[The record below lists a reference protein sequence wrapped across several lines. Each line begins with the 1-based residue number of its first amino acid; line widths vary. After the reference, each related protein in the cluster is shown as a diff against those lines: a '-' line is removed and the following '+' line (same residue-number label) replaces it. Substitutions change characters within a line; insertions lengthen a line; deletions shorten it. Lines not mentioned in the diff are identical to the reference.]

1 MKNKRIQLDDLK
13 RDVPFEVPEGYFE
26 ELPSIIQSRIPAVPE
41 RKPLISWSWQ
51 RSVALTGAL
60 SLIVLLIWVTFPAR
74 QGPLGSEPISEV
86 SDAAILDYLAQENI
100 SYYDLSE
107 NSVVQTA
114 FETDSTVLNY
124 LDGVDAE
131 YLRTQIDESLL
142 EETI

>member
-13 RDVPFEVPEGYFE
+13 RDVPFEVPDRYFE
-26 ELPSIIQSRIPAVPE
+26 ELPSIIQSRIPPVTE
-41 RKPLISWSWQ
+41 RRPLVSWSWQ

-74 QGPLGSEPISEV
+74 QGPLGSEPLSEV

-124 LDGVDAE
+124 LDDVDPE
-131 YLRTQIDESLL
+131 YLRSQIDESLL